1 VYEADPE
8 LSFLVPEPPKGMKV
22 ARSEISS
29 IRRRDRARLSHF
41 RTMFRLRSDDYRNS
55 EFHGKYV
62 ASPTSSQL
70 PHCGTGRLGRHDRNA
85 GDREQ
90 KRLPHSLL
98 ELVKLRASLLNHCAF
113 CIDMH
118 FREAKAAGETDQRLA
133 LLSAWEETDLY
144 TSRERAALRWTDA
157 LTLLAQDHVSDE
169 TFAAVR
175 AEFSESELTFLTL
188 AIVTIN
194 GWNRFCVGFK
204 IPPGFQG

>member
-1 VYEADPE
+1 MTIETPNSTASTSQAQPRLNYRTAAPAA
-8 LSFLVPEPPKGMKV
+8 LAAMIGMQATVNK
-22 ARSEISS
+22 S
-29 IRRRDRARLSHF
+29 
-41 RTMFRLRSDDYRNS
+41 
-55 EFHGKYV
+55 G
-62 ASPTSSQL
+62 
-70 PHCGTGRLGRHDRNA
+70 
-85 GDREQ
+85 
-90 KRLPHSLL
+90 LPHSLL

>member
-1 VYEADPE
+1 MTIET
-8 LSFLVPEPPKGMKV
+8 PPNSA
-22 ARSEISS
+22 ARTSQAQP
-29 IRRRDRARLSHF
+29 RLNHRAAAPAALAAMSAMQA
-41 RTMFRLRSDDYRNS
+41 TVNKS
-55 EFHGKYV
+55 G
-62 ASPTSSQL
+62 
-70 PHCGTGRLGRHDRNA
+70 
-85 GDREQ
+85 
-90 KRLPHSLL
+90 LPHSLL
-98 ELVKLRASLLNHCAF
+98 ELVKMRASLLNRCAF